1 MALFSLGWPRN
12 SQVETLFNE
21 EMAEKELKARIAE
34 DLEGE
39 EIWLKIRN
47 CMRTKTLYIPLF
59 ISHLMAIDGY
69 WSSLRVY
76 RINLTNMDLL
86 G

>member
-47 CMRTKTLYIPLF
+47 CIRTKTIYIPF
-59 ISHLMAIDGY
+59 NGY
-69 WSSLRVY
+69 
-76 RINLTNMDLL
+76 
-86 G
+86 